1 MEPSTI
7 TSCIR
12 FFERMAERVK
22 RMEEE
27 EARLTKESCKTIRAP
42 IFTKTRRSSGFGKGM
57 VRRDKW
63 QPGQPRIT
71 QEACIVVAEYAKD
84 RAIARQNGQYIGR
97 KSYADRAGIST
108 ATLNRCAN
116 EIDSG
121 EIYLDASDGVWKAA
135 PVRTNKETR
144 LPPLLAR
151 ETEPARCFL
160 SSDPQT
166 KI

>member
-42 IFTKTRRSSGFGKGM
+42 ILTKTRRSSGFGKGM

-121 EIYLDASDGVWKAA
+121 EIYLDASDGVWKVA

>member
-42 IFTKTRRSSGFGKGM
+42 ILTKTRRSSGFGKGM

-151 ETEPARCFL
+151 ETKPARCFL